1 MSERIMG
8 AVTLGGSERLVPRN
22 ASGHDRTSGS
32 VATSGEMTQIHNRS
46 GRARLPGPRPWFS
59 LMTRALKFLG
69 GVLLFA
75 LAMVTIYGWMVIGWA
90 VTG

>member
-32 VATSGEMTQIHNRS
+32 VATSGEMTQINNRS
-46 GRARLPGPRPWFS
+46 ERERFIRPAPARLHELYAYPAAGVYPLPG
-59 LMTRALKFLG
+59 
-69 GVLLFA
+69 
-75 LAMVTIYGWMVIGWA
+75 
-90 VTG
+90 